1 MRSFTIGKNDAGQ
14 RLDKFLE
21 KAVPLLPKSLMY
33 KYIRLKRIKLNG
45 GRTEFNA
52 ILKEGSL
59 LELYINDE
67 FFSENEELYFLSAPD
82 KISIVYEDENILIA
96 NKPSGL
102 IVHEDSGES
111 IDTLINRIKHYLY
124 NKGQYDPEKENS
136 FSPSLCNRIDRNT
149 EGLVI
154 AAKNAESLK
163 ILNDKIKYRE
173 IDKKYLCIVFGRL
186 PKKEDTLKAF
196 LTKKADKNIV
206 DVSDLS
212 GEKTILT
219 KYRVLKEAG
228 ELSLLEI
235 ELLTG
240 RTHQIRAHMAH
251 IGHPLLGDSK
261 YGIGRNSEQYGFR
274 FQALA
279 AYSLR
284 FSFKTD
290 GGILNYLNG
299 RSFSVPSVSF
309 GENFEKIALS

>member
-33 KYIRLKRIKLNG
+33 KYIRLKRIKLNR

-67 FFSENEELYFLSAPD
+67 FFTENRDLYFLSAPD
-82 KISIVYEDENILIA
+82 KISVVYEDENILIA

-228 ELSLLEI
+228 SLSLLEI

-261 YGIGRNSEQYGFR
+261 YGIGRNSEKYGFR

>member
-261 YGIGRNSEQYGFR
+261 YGIGRNSEKYGFR

-299 RSFSVPSVSF
+299 KTFSVPSVSF
-309 GENFEKIALS
+309 AENFEKIALS

>member
-124 NKGQYDPEKENS
+124 NKGQYAPEKENS

-261 YGIGRNSEQYGFR
+261 YGIGRNSEKYGFR

>member
-149 EGLVI
+149 EGLVV

-261 YGIGRNSEQYGFR
+261 YGIGRNSEKYGFR

>member
-82 KISIVYEDENILIA
+82 KISVVYEDENILIA

-261 YGIGRNSEQYGFR
+261 YGIGRNSEKYGFR

-299 RSFSVPSVSF
+299 RSFYVPSVSF

>member
-228 ELSLLEI
+228 SLSLLEI

-261 YGIGRNSEQYGFR
+261 YGIGRNSEKYGFR

>member
-102 IVHEDSGES
+102 IVHENSGES

-228 ELSLLEI
+228 SLSLLEI

-261 YGIGRNSEQYGFR
+261 YGIGRNSEKYGFR

>member
-261 YGIGRNSEQYGFR
+261 YGIGRNSEKYGFR